1 LLILYAHRAP
11 SWKRFPATGLLA
23 LALGLMMLEMLHPDT
38 SAFAG
43 LGQIA
48 FTICIA
54 APAFWVGKVVRN
66 KVQLDRIL
74 YLIFLA
80 NALGA
85 FVGFL
90 QARYGLL
97 MPAEFSAVGV
107 GMNREMVS
115 ALTYVGAN
123 GQTIIRPPGLSDMPG
138 GASASGMIAAVLGI
152 VLALGM
158 TSIGVESLIY
168 LAIAIV
174 GLATVFLTQ
183 IRIMLIGAVFGM
195 VL

>member
-1 LLILYAHRAP
+1 LRSMNRTSYMDDSEVRAAPGQTSWGLLEAFVLLQYLSNAALLLPGAQSLRIAIRALPYLSSFALLILYAHRAP

-38 SAFAG
+38 SVFAG

-66 KVQLDRIL
+66 KIQLDRVL

-107 GMNREMVS
+107 GMNREMV
-115 ALTYVGAN
+115 
-123 GQTIIRPPGLSDMPG
+123 
-138 GASASGMIAAVLGI
+138 
-152 VLALGM
+152 
-158 TSIGVESLIY
+158 
-168 LAIAIV
+168 
-174 GLATVFLTQ
+174 
-183 IRIMLIGAVFGM
+183 
-195 VL
+195 